1 MDFIT
6 IKYVIHLC
14 VINFD
19 TWPYITL
26 RCNLIIIMGLNILH
40 KVWLTKTHYNK
51 LAKLYA
57 KYFGHMTKMAATPIY
72 GKNLLKIFFSRTRRQ
87 MTLRLGM

>member
-26 RCNLIIIMGLNILH
+26 RCNIIIIMGLNMRKSDFVACVQQRHGPACTSAQSDQHLCYSLSENYCGSI
-40 KVWLTKTHYNK
+40 
-51 LAKLYA
+51 
-57 KYFGHMTKMAATPIY
+57 ATR
-72 GKNLLKIFFSRTRRQ
+72 KISISI
-87 MTLRLGM
+87 